1 LASGLIPP
9 TAGSAERRRR
19 LGGDLLL
26 LTALL
31 ASGWL
36 STSLALRHARPALM
50 NLGPNDAEYV
60 EGFREDWE
68 RDRLTRFHWTTLS
81 AAVRLPVHAQ
91 GSGHLLRMR
100 VRRHFLEP
108 ARITLKVEG
117 RTAATFD
124 IVADTRVPYRVL
136 EIPLPTL
143 DGRAPFRLE
152 ILASSI
158 NPRPLGVAIDWLE
171 IKRSSVNGS
180 FYLNRNFSLF
190 QALLIAAAY
199 LLPRWAGSTRAVSA
213 IHAGLVLGSIAVGT
227 AWDVLAAERI
237 LRLGTAAYIGTGL
250 LALALVSW
258 SRARKGLDIDTDA
271 PHGREAAGV
280 LVVIVLCAIAFR
292 LALLLHPQFYYPDV
306 RVHALFAW
314 QLARQGLVRFLEEF
328 TANQFR
334 YSLGLQ
340 FENGHWY
347 AFPYP
352 PVFYILTWPFIRLAQ
367 FRPEVAVSLLGAV
380 VNSLEAL
387 VVFGIARRLGRH
399 TVVALVAAGAVPLLP
414 IFIVRLGLAY
424 FPALVGHA
432 VDAVLILYLLSRLS
446 SLDRW
451 RTRFVLTA
459 LIAAALLTYTQSLLN
474 LAILL
479 PLFLLFDVVGDG
491 SAEGRR
497 RQVGLVVAGVAG
509 AVLALGLFYGRYLPT
524 FLDMQKG
531 IAMPEERIVLEKF
544 ARQPVIAE
552 ETVPEEPD
560 DPFAGPTVDPVRG
573 LRKAGW
579 RLYVFYAWFGPVIAA
594 GIVLLWRGL
603 GGPAARVVAAWA
615 LTYVLLNLASGGLP
629 GPNLVRYN
637 KDLEIVAP
645 LFCVA
650 LAVVGSW
657 VWERSRLLA
666 AALGGTYTLF
676 TVHRAVRALVERF
689 VLER

>member
-1 LASGLIPP
+1 VLVLAV
-9 TAGSAERRRR
+9 
-19 LGGDLLL
+19 
-26 LTALL
+26 LL
-31 ASGWL
+31 ACGWL
-36 STSLALRHARPALM
+36 STALALSHARPVLL

-81 AAVRLPVHAQ
+81 AAIRLPVHVR
-91 GSGHLLRMR
+91 GSGHVLRMR
-100 VRRHFLEP
+100 VRRHFVEP
-108 ARITLKVEG
+108 ARITLRVEG

-136 EIPLPTL
+136 EFPLPSL
-143 DGRAPFRLE
+143 DGRDPFRLE
-152 ILASSI
+152 ILASSS
-158 NPRPLGVAIDWLE
+158 NPRPLGVAIDWVE
-171 IKRSSVNGS
+171 IQRSSTDGS
-180 FYLNRNFSLF
+180 FDLSHNFRLF

-199 LLPRWAGSTRAVSA
+199 LVPRGAGSSRTVSA
-213 IHAGLVLGSIAVGT
+213 LHAALVLAAVALGT

-237 LRLGTAAYIGTGL
+237 LRLGTAAYVGTGL
-250 LALALVSW
+250 VALALVSW
-258 SRARKGLDIDTDA
+258 SRARKGLDIEDGA
-271 PHGREAAGV
+271 NRGRGAAGV
-280 LVVIVLCAIAFR
+280 LVLIVLCAIAVR

-367 FRPEVAVSLLGAV
+367 FRPEVAVSLLGAI

-387 VVFGIARRLGRH
+387 VVFGIARRLGLS

-451 RTRFVLTA
+451 RARLVLMA
-459 LIAAALLTYTQSLLN
+459 LVAAALLTYTQSLLN

-479 PLFLLFDVVGDG
+479 PLFLLLDVVRDG
-491 SAEGRR
+491 SPEGRR
-497 RQVGLVVAGVAG
+497 RQVGLVVAGAAG
-509 AVLALGLFYGRYLPT
+509 ALLALGLFYGRYIPT

-531 IAMPEERIVLEKF
+531 IAMPEEHIVLEKF
-544 ARQPVIAE
+544 ARQPVIPE
-552 ETVPEEPD
+552 ETALEEPD
-560 DPFAGPTVDPVRG
+560 DPFAGPTLDPVRG

-579 RLYVFYAWFGPVIAA
+579 RLYVFYAWFAPVIAM

-603 GGPAARVVAAWA
+603 SGPAARFVAAWA

-645 LFCVA
+645 LFCIA

-657 VWERSRLLA
+657 LWERSRLVA
-666 AALGGTYTLF
+666 VALGGSYVVF
-676 TVHRAVRALVERF
+676 TIQKAVRALVERF